1 MDTSRNRTC
10 SDGNADDTDSVG
22 LGCALEVFKEY
33 DEIISLISQLKTV
46 HNDQSQ
52 SEKVIER
59 FIYILNQYQEQPHLL
74 DRYLDD
80 FLSELLKI
88 ARSPDNE
95 KSLQYLA
102 FKFLYI
108 ITKVRGYKVVLRH
121 LPHEVSDV
129 EPVLSLLNEQDPHD
143 AATWE
148 ARYMLLLW
156 MSIIVMIPFHMNR
169 LDDTSESGSEKKPIM
184 QRIIN
189 VIRMYLSVSDKAR
202 DAAAFLAAHFIT
214 RPDVKDVYLKEYLD
228 WCIKMLVSSDNEI
241 SLKAGI
247 LSSLA
252 LLFKHGKRDDMKSYG
267 APILRKILECGFKDS
282 SSSVVRKM
290 ALKLIQRIGL
300 SFLRMKIASWRYSR
314 GKRSLAD
321 NLAYGDVGRQ
331 MSTEKESSDDEDYD
345 IPDETE
351 DIIEQLLVGLRDKD
365 TIIRWSAAKGI
376 GRVTGILPKELAD
389 DVVTSVLELFSLR
402 ESDSAW
408 HGGCLAL
415 AELGRRGLI
424 IPQHLD
430 RVVGVV
436 LKALIYDEQRGNFSV
451 GAHIRDA
458 ACYVCWSFAR
468 AYDPTVLQPYVNSIA
483 GALLVTTVFDREIT
497 CRRAASAAFQENV
510 GRQGTFPHG
519 IEILTETDYY
529 AVGSRHNS
537 FLNLSVHIAQFSEY
551 TLPLINH
558 LLEHKVN
565 HWDSAVR
572 ELTSKALHNLTTLA
586 PEFMAKTAIPE
597 LLTKAV
603 GIDLNAR
610 HGSIF
615 SIGEIVHALSN
626 QKNNKEKIEDILGAE
641 NIENIRSLIF
651 VLDQRGLFRGL
662 GGILMRN
669 AVCLLIEKSSMAALP
684 FHKDEKLIEKWQE
697 MLDSCL
703 QHADASVRSSAVS
716 ALPHFLNQY
725 YPSDSPQC
733 SALLKRY
740 LEHLSSNHM
749 ETRCGFAL
757 AVGAF
762 PKFMLNGS
770 VAHTIQSLSKC
781 AELTEEFSS
790 WAEVRRDAIKALS
803 QIAVTVGIISAGN
816 ENDSICQ
823 SNLDALFNSFL
834 AGTNDYTLDSRGEI
848 GAIVREAAMV
858 AIQETIQL
866 VMKTEPQMLS
876 ENLVSD
882 IFSVIL
888 QQCTEKIDRTRSVA
902 GGVFESLLMS
912 NPRVPHIPYHN
923 ELIEIFSSEI
933 CDEINWASPGD
944 TFHLFVKILTFPC
957 YRRSLLLGFV
967 VSVGGLTESLVKY
980 SSSALV
986 SYFLANQSNTELM
999 KAIADDL
1006 LSILKENCQNDRIVI
1021 PFFKMMNYLLLSDIV
1036 FLSGGEQTD
1045 FYNELVNLTWSCSY
1059 KSRDP
1064 QKIIAAVDLFC
1075 NLLQVSK
1082 QCQTQSLN
1090 RLVIF
1095 LCHRFPRIRK
1105 VTANKLYEAFITYDV
1120 LEDEEVMDEITN
1132 LLCETDWNES
1142 LDLLRPIRNNLC
1154 EKLGLEPPKLK
1165 TK

>member
-1 MDTSRNRTC
+1 MDTSRSRTY
-10 SDGNADDTDSVG
+10 SEGNADDTDSIG

-46 HNDQSQ
+46 YHDQSL

-59 FIYILNQYQEQPHLL
+59 FMYILNQYQEQPHLL

-80 FLSELLKI
+80 FINELLKI
-88 ARSPDNE
+88 ARNAESDKN
-95 KSLQYLA
+95 LQYLA

-129 EPVLSLLNEQDPHD
+129 EPVLSLLNEQDPRD
-143 AATWE
+143 ATTWE

-156 MSIIVMIPFHMNR
+156 MSIIVMIPFHMHR
-169 LDDTSESGSEKKPIM
+169 LDDTTDNKSEKKPIM
-184 QRIIN
+184 ERIID
-189 VIRMYLSVSDKAR
+189 VIKLYLSVSDKAR

-228 WCIKMLVSSDNEI
+228 WCLKMLISSNNEI
-241 SLKAGI
+241 SLQAGI

-252 LLFKHGKRDDMKSYG
+252 LLFKHGKRDDMKDYG
-267 APILRKILECGFKDS
+267 ASILRKILECGFKDS
-282 SSSVVRKM
+282 GSSVVRKM

-300 SFLRMKIASWRYSR
+300 SFLRVKIASWRYSR

-321 NLAYGDVGRQ
+321 NLAYGDVGKQ
-331 MSTEKESSDDEDYD
+331 IPQHEESSDDEEYD
-345 IPDETE
+345 IPDDTE

-376 GRVTGILPKELAD
+376 GRVTGRLPKELAD

-424 IPQHLD
+424 LPQHLD
-430 RVVGVV
+430 KVVNVV

-537 FLNLSVHIAQFSEY
+537 FLNLSVHIAQFPEY
-551 TLPLINH
+551 TLTLINH

-565 HWDSAVR
+565 HWDSSVR
-572 ELTSKALHNLTTLA
+572 ELASKALHNLTVLDSS
-586 PEFMAKTAIPE
+586 FMAKTAIPD
-597 LLTKAV
+597 LLIKAL

-615 SIGEIVHALSN
+615 SIGEIVHALSI
-626 QKNNKEKIEDILGAE
+626 QKDNSEKIEDILGME
-641 NIENIRSLIF
+641 IVEKIRTLIF
-651 VLDQRGLFRGL
+651 LLDQRGLFRGL

-669 AVCLLIEKSSMAALP
+669 AVCLLIEKMSIAALP
-684 FHKDEKLIEKWQE
+684 FHKDKELLEKWQE
-697 MLDSCL
+697 MLDSCF
-703 QHADASVRSSAVS
+703 QHQDASVRSSAIS
-716 ALPHFLNQY
+716 ALPHFLRQY
-725 YPSDSPQC
+725 HPSESPQC
-733 SALLKRY
+733 SKLVKHY
-740 LEHLSSNHM
+740 LEQLTSNHM

-757 AVGAF
+757 AIGAF
-762 PKFMLNGS
+762 PKFILNGH
-770 VAHTIQSLSKC
+770 VAYTLQGLSKC
-781 AELTEEFSS
+781 AELTEEHSC
-790 WAEVRRDAIKALS
+790 WAEARRDAIKALS
-803 QIAVTVGIISAGN
+803 QIAVTVRIDSAGN

-823 SNLDALFNSFL
+823 SNLDILFNSFL

-848 GAIVREAAMV
+848 GAIVREAAML
-858 AIQETIQL
+858 AIQETVIL
-866 VMKTEPQMLS
+866 VMTTEPKMLS
-876 ENLVSD
+876 EDLVSK
-882 IFSVIL
+882 IFGVIL
-888 QQCTEKIDRTRSVA
+888 QQCTEKIDRTRAIA
-902 GGVFESLLMS
+902 GSVFECLLFS
-912 NPRVPHIPYHN
+912 EPKVPHIPYHA
-923 ELIEIFSSEI
+923 ELLEVFNSDV

-944 TFHLFVKILTFPC
+944 TFQQFVKILCFQC
-957 YRRSLLLGFV
+957 YRNSLLLGFV

-986 SYFLANQSNTELM
+986 SYLLENQSNEELM

-1006 LSILKENCQNDRIVI
+1006 ISILKENQQNDRIVI
-1021 PFFKMMNYLLLSDIV
+1021 PFFKMMNYLLLSNII
-1036 FLSGGEQTD
+1036 FLNGDQQSD
-1045 FYNELVNLTWSCSY
+1045 FYDQLLNLTWVCSY

-1075 NLLQVSK
+1075 NLLQLYKVYHRHLLSK
-1082 QCQTQSLN
+1082 
-1090 RLVIF
+1090 LVIF

-1120 LEDEEVMDEITN
+1120 VEEEVVDEVTE
-1132 LLCETDWNES
+1132 LLCETDWNQALEV
-1142 LDLLRPIRNNLC
+1142 LRPIRNTLC

-1165 TK
+1165 AK

>member
-1 MDTSRNRTC
+1 MDTSRNRT
-10 SDGNADDTDSVG
+10 SSEGNADDTDSIG

-33 DEIISLISQLKTV
+33 EEIISLIVQLKTIY
-46 HNDQSQ
+46 NDQSQ
-52 SEKVIER
+52 SEKVTER
-59 FIYILNQYQEQPHLL
+59 YMYILNQYQEQPHLL

-80 FLSELLKI
+80 FLNELLKV
-88 ARSPDNE
+88 ARNTENE
-95 KSLQYLA
+95 KSLQYHA

-148 ARYMLLLW
+148 TRYMLLLW

-169 LDDTSESGSEKKPIM
+169 LDDTSDNSSEKKPIM
-184 QRIIN
+184 QRIID
-189 VIRMYLSVSDKAR
+189 IIKLYLSVSDKAR

-228 WCIKMLVSSDNEI
+228 WSLKMLMSSNEI
-241 SLKAGI
+241 SLQAGI

-267 APILRKILECGFKDS
+267 APILHKILECGFKDS
-282 SSSVVRKM
+282 GSSVVRKM

-300 SFLRMKIASWRYSR
+300 SFLRVKIASWRYSR
-314 GKRSLAD
+314 GKRSLTD
-321 NLAYGDVGRQ
+321 NLAYGDVAKQ
-331 MSTEKESSDDEDYD
+331 MPTKEEDLDDEDYD

-376 GRVTGILPKELAD
+376 GRITGRLPKELAD

-424 IPQHLD
+424 LPQHLD
-430 RVVGVV
+430 RVVSVV

-483 GALLVTTVFDREIT
+483 GALLVATVFDREIT

-537 FLNLSVHIAQFSEY
+537 FLNLSVYIAQFSEY

-558 LLEHKVN
+558 LLEFKIN
-565 HWDSAVR
+565 HWDTAVR
-572 ELTSKALHNLTTLA
+572 ELASKALHNLTALD
-586 PEFMAKTAIPE
+586 PSFMIKSAIPD
-597 LLTKAV
+597 LLTKAI

-610 HGSIF
+610 HGSIL
-615 SIGEIVHALSN
+615 SLAEIVHALSK
-626 QKNNKEKIEDILGAE
+626 QKSSTETIEDILGAE
-641 NIENIRSLIF
+641 VLEKIRSLTF

-669 AVCLLIEKSSMAALP
+669 AICLLIEKSSIAALP
-684 FHKDEKLIEKWQE
+684 FHNNKELIEKWQE
-697 MLDSCL
+697 TLDNCL
-703 QHADASVRSSAVS
+703 QHADSSVRSSAVS
-716 ALPHFLNQY
+716 ALPHFLHQY
-725 YPSDSPQC
+725 YPPDSPQC
-733 SALLKRY
+733 RTFLKHY
-740 LEHLSSNHM
+740 LEQLSSNHM
-749 ETRCGFAL
+749 DTRCGFAL

-762 PKFMLNGS
+762 PNFILKGY
-770 VAHTIQSLSKC
+770 VACTIENLSKC
-781 AELTEEFSS
+781 AELTEEHSS
-790 WAEVRRDAIKALS
+790 WAESRRDAIKALS
-803 QIAVTVGIISAGN
+803 QVAVTVGIDSTGN

-823 SNLDALFNSFL
+823 SNLDTILNTFL

-848 GAIVREAAMV
+848 GAIVRESAMI
-858 AIQETIQL
+858 AIQETICL
-866 VMKTEPQMLS
+866 VLSKEPQMLS
-876 ENLVSD
+876 ED
-882 IFSVIL
+882 IICKIFQVIL
-888 QQCTEKIDRTRSVA
+888 QQCTEKIDRTRAVA
-902 GGVFESLLMS
+902 GNVFENLLMN
-912 NPRVPHIPYHN
+912 NPKVPHIPYHT
-923 ELIEIFSSEI
+923 ELIEIFNSDV

-944 TFHLFVKILTFPC
+944 TFQHFVKCLNFPC
-957 YRRSLLLGFV
+957 YRNSLLLGFI

-980 SSSALV
+980 SSSAFV
-986 SYFLANQSNTELM
+986 SYLLSNQSNMELM
-999 KAIADDL
+999 KAIANDL
-1006 LSILKENCQNDRIVI
+1006 LSILKENYQNDRIVI
-1021 PFFKMMNYLLLSDIV
+1021 PLFKMMNYLLLSDII
-1036 FLSGGEQTD
+1036 FLTGNEQSD
-1045 FYNELVNLTWSCSY
+1045 FYDQLINLMWMCSY

-1082 QCQTQSLN
+1082 QCEIQSLN

-1105 VTANKLYEAFITYDV
+1105 VTANKLYEAFITYDT
-1120 LEDEEVMDEITN
+1120 LEDGVLDEVTE
-1132 LLCETDWNES
+1132 LLCETDWNQS
-1142 LDLLRPIRNNLC
+1142 LDVLRPIRNNLC

-1165 TK
+1165 AK

>member
-10 SDGNADDTDSVG
+10 SEGNADDTDSVG
-22 LGCALEVFKEY
+22 LGCALDVFKEY

-46 HNDQSQ
+46 YNDQSQ

-80 FLSELLKI
+80 FLNELLKI
-88 ARSPDNE
+88 ARNPDNE

-156 MSIIVMIPFHMNR
+156 MSIIVMIPFHMTR

-184 QRIIN
+184 ERIIN
-189 VIRMYLSVSDKAR
+189 LIKMYLSVSDKAR

-241 SLKAGI
+241 SLQAGI

-252 LLFKHGKRDDMKSYG
+252 LLFKHGKRDDVKSYG
-267 APILRKILECGFKDS
+267 APVLRKILECGFKDN

-300 SFLRMKIASWRYSR
+300 SFLRMKVASWRYSR

-321 NLAYGDVGRQ
+321 NLAYGDVGKQ

-376 GRVTGILPKELAD
+376 GRVTSRLPKELAD

-424 IPQHLD
+424 LPQHLD
-430 RVVGVV
+430 RVVSVV

-483 GALLVTTVFDREIT
+483 GALLVATVFDREIT

-529 AVGSRHNS
+529 AVGSRQNS
-537 FLNLSVHIAQFSEY
+537 FLNLSVYIAQFSEY

-558 LLEHKVN
+558 LLEYKVN

-572 ELTSKALHNLTTLA
+572 ELASKALHNLTSLA

-597 LLTKAV
+597 LLTKAI

-615 SIGEIVHALSN
+615 SIGEIMHALSN
-626 QKNNKEKIEDILGAE
+626 QKNNTESIEDIL
-641 NIENIRSLIF
+641 
-651 VLDQRGLFRGL
+651 GLFRGL

-697 MLDSCL
+697 ILDSCL
-703 QHADASVRSSAVS
+703 QHTDAAVRLSAVS

-725 YPSDSPQC
+725 YPPDSPQC
-733 SALLKRY
+733 SVLLKRY
-740 LEHLSSNHM
+740 LEQLSSNHM

-762 PKFMLNGS
+762 PKFILNGS
-770 VAHTIQSLSKC
+770 IAHTIQSLSKC

-790 WAEVRRDAIKALS
+790 WAEARRDAIKALS
-803 QIAVTVGIISAGN
+803 QIAVTAGINPAGN

-858 AIQETIQL
+858 AIQETVHL
-866 VMKTEPQMLS
+866 VMKKESQMLS
-876 ENLVSD
+876 EDLVSN
-882 IFSVIL
+882 IFCVIL

-902 GGVFESLLMS
+902 GSVFESLLMS
-912 NPRVPHIPYHN
+912 DPKVPHIPYHN
-923 ELIEIFSSEI
+923 ELIEIFNSEI

-944 TFHLFVKILTFPC
+944 TFHLFVKILNFTC
-957 YRRSLLLGFV
+957 YRQSLLLGFV

-986 SYFLANQSNTELM
+986 SYLLANQSNVELM
-999 KAIADDL
+999 KAIAYDL
-1006 LSILKENCQNDRIVI
+1006 LSILKENYQNDRIVI

-1036 FLSGGEQTD
+1036 FLSGDEQTD
-1045 FYNELVNLTWSCSY
+1045 FYNELVSLTWSCSY

-1105 VTANKLYEAFITYDV
+1105 VAANKLYEAFITYDI

-1142 LDLLRPIRNNLC
+1142 LDILRPIRNNLC

-1165 TK
+1165 AK